1 MRSAIFQ
8 LFLMNE
14 ILLDIRGLKLE
25 FHTDDGIFKVL
36 DGVSLRIQKGK
47 SMGLVGETGCGKS
60 VTGHAILGLI
70 PKPAGKITEGEIIF
84 QGVDLLKLP
93 EREIRKIRGKKIS
106 MIFQDPSTS
115 LNPAYSIGDQV
126 SEAILLHQENGG
138 RVAAIEKTIQ
148 IMEMVGI
155 PQAAQHLDDYPHQF
169 SGGMRQRVIIA
180 IALAC
185 NPALLIADEPTTA
198 LDVTIQAQV
207 LELMFELSQKAGFS
221 MLLISHDLGIISQM
235 CDEISIMYAGYIVE
249 TTNME
254 NFFASYKHPYSEG
267 LIGSIPRLGHR
278 QDMLNTI
285 SGSVPSLIH
294 LPSGCRFHPRC
305 RYVMDRCKIEKPLLK
320 EISPGHQVACFKV
333 TG

>member
-1 MRSAIFQ
+1 
-8 LFLMNE
+8 MNE
-14 ILLDIRGLKLE
+14 ILLDLKDLKLE
-25 FHTDDGIFKVL
+25 FHTDDGVFKVL
-36 DGVSLRIQKGK
+36 DGVSLEIQKGK
-47 SMGLVGETGCGKS
+47 SLGLVGETGCGKS

-70 PKPAGKITEGEIIF
+70 PKPAGKITGGEIIF
-84 QGVDLLKLP
+84 QGADLLKLS
-93 EREIRKIRGKKIS
+93 EREMRKIRGKRIS

-115 LNPAYSIGDQV
+115 LNPAYTVGDQI
-126 SEAILLHQENGG
+126 SEAISLHQENGG
-138 RVAAIEKTIQ
+138 KAAAIKKTIE

-155 PQAAQHLDDYPHQF
+155 PQAARHLDDYPHQF

-207 LELMFELSQKAGFS
+207 LELMFELSQKVGFS

-254 NFFASYKHPYSEG
+254 NFFANYKHPYSEG
-267 LIGSIPRLGHR
+267 LIGSIPRLGR
-278 QDMLNTI
+278 RKEMLSTI

-294 LPSGCRFHPRC
+294 LPPGCRFHPRC
-305 RYVMDRCKIEKPLLK
+305 HYAMDRCKIEKPLLK
-320 EISPGHQVACFKV
+320 EISPGHKVACFKV
-333 TG
+333 TE

>member
-1 MRSAIFQ
+1 
-8 LFLMNE
+8 MNE
-14 ILLDIRGLKLE
+14 ILLDLRDLKLE
-25 FHTDDGIFKVL
+25 FHTDDGVFKVL
-36 DGVSLRIQKGK
+36 DGVFLEIQKGK

-70 PKPAGKITEGEIIF
+70 PKPAGKITGGEIIF
-84 QGVDLLKLP
+84 QDVDLLKLS
-93 EREIRKIRGKKIS
+93 EREMRKIRGKKIS

-115 LNPAYSIGDQV
+115 LNPAYTVGGQI
-126 SEAILLHQENGG
+126 SEAISLHQENGG
-138 RVAAIEKTIQ
+138 KAAAIKRTIE

-155 PQAAQHLDDYPHQF
+155 PQAARHLDDYPHQF

-185 NPALLIADEPTTA
+185 NPSLLIADEPTTA

-207 LELMFELSQKAGFS
+207 LELISELSQKAGFS

-235 CDEISIMYAGYIVE
+235 CDDISIMYAGYIVE
-249 TTNME
+249 TTNVE
-254 NFFASYKHPYSEG
+254 NFFANYKHPYSEG
-267 LIGSIPRLGHR
+267 LIGSIPRLGYR
-278 QDMLNTI
+278 KEMLSTI

-294 LPSGCRFHPRC
+294 LPPGCRFHPRC
-305 RYVMDRCKIEKPLLK
+305 SYAMDRCKNEKPLLK
-320 EISPGHQVACFKV
+320 EISPGHKVACFKV

>member
-1 MRSAIFQ
+1 
-8 LFLMNE
+8 MNE
-14 ILLDIRGLKLE
+14 ILLDLRDLKLE
-25 FHTDDGIFKVL
+25 FHTDDGVFKVL
-36 DGVSLRIQKGK
+36 DGVFLEIQKGK

-70 PKPAGKITEGEIIF
+70 PKPAGKITGGEIIF
-84 QGVDLLKLP
+84 QDVDLLKLS
-93 EREIRKIRGKKIS
+93 EREMRKIRGKKIS

-115 LNPAYSIGDQV
+115 LNPAYTVGDQI
-126 SEAILLHQENGG
+126 SEAISLHQENGG
-138 RVAAIEKTIQ
+138 KAAAIKRTIE

-155 PQAAQHLDDYPHQF
+155 PQAARHLDDYPHQF

-185 NPALLIADEPTTA
+185 NPSLLIADEPTTA

-207 LELMFELSQKAGFS
+207 LELISELSQKAGFS

-235 CDEISIMYAGYIVE
+235 CDDISIMYAGYIVE
-249 TTNME
+249 TTNVE
-254 NFFASYKHPYSEG
+254 NFFANYKHPYSEG
-267 LIGSIPRLGHR
+267 LIGSIPRLGYR
-278 QDMLNTI
+278 KEMLSTI

-294 LPSGCRFHPRC
+294 LPPGCRFHPRC
-305 RYVMDRCKIEKPLLK
+305 SYAMDRCKNEKPLLK
-320 EISPGHQVACFKV
+320 EISPGHKVACFKV